1 MSFAILYYNTIE
13 WGSNDSVTI
22 GLNAGDG
29 IRHED
34 LTIPPRN
41 LTVNSNIGIP
51 GVFVY
56 RVDQDDILLPSGN
69 DQIYL

>member
-1 MSFAILYYNTIE
+1 MSFVILYYDTVQ
-13 WGSNDSVTI
+13 WGSDASVTT

-34 LTIPPRN
+34 LAIQPRN
-41 LTVNSNIGIP
+41 LTVYSNIEIP

-56 RVDQDDILLPSGN
+56 RVDQVGILLPSGK
-69 DQIYL
+69 